1 MRTTAATAMAGAVA
15 ALLLL
20 PAAPG
25 PASAQQAG
33 QQAGQQPGGELPPD
47 TTVVPGEDSPRI
59 DTLTVQ
65 VANQLRCPVCRSQS
79 VLESSSDLAE
89 RMQAV
94 IRDRLAR
101 GESPAEVRA
110 YFVDKYGEWILLRP
124 EPEGINLLVYVLP
137 ALALLGGGWAVIRQL
152 RRWSA
157 DGVTDG
163 AGATAAEGTAD
174 ETEAAPDADGIAS
187 DLDELSEEDREWV
200 QREMERR
207 T

>member
-1 MRTTAATAMAGAVA
+1 MRAAAVPAMAGAVA

-33 QQAGQQPGGELPPD
+33 QQPGGGLPPD
-47 TTVVPGEDSPRI
+47 TAVVPGEDSPRV
-59 DTLTVQ
+59 DTLTVR
-65 VANQLRCPVCRSQS
+65 VASQLRCPVCRSQS

-137 ALALLGGGWAVIRQL
+137 ALALVGGGWAVIRQL

-157 DGVTDG
+157 DGVTDEDA
-163 AGATAAEGTAD
+163 AGETAAAS
-174 ETEAAPDADGIAS
+174 DADGIAS
-187 DLDELSEEDREWV
+187 DLDELSEEDREWL
-200 QREMERR
+200 QGELDRR
-207 T
+207 K

>member
-1 MRTTAATAMAGAVA
+1 MSGVTARASVAVPAAAAA

-20 PAAPG
+20 ALPAP
-25 PASAQQAG
+25 SAAQQQAG
-33 QQAGQQPGGELPPD
+33 GGLPPD
-47 TTVVPGEDSPRI
+47 TTAVPGENSPRV

-65 VANQLRCPVCRSQS
+65 VASELRCPVCRSQS

-110 YFVDKYGEWILLRP
+110 YFVDKYGEWILLKP
-124 EPEGINLLVYVLP
+124 EPEGLNLLVYVLP
-137 ALALLGGGWAVIRQL
+137 ALALVGGGWAVVHRLRQ
-152 RRWSA
+152 WSS

-163 AGATAAEGTAD
+163 AGDGDGGAG
-174 ETEAAPDADGIAS
+174 EAPGASDADGIAS
-187 DLDELSEEDREWV
+187 DLDELSEEDREWLEG
-200 QREMERR
+200 EMERR
-207 T
+207 K

>member
-1 MRTTAATAMAGAVA
+1 MRTTAATAMAGAVV

-33 QQAGQQPGGELPPD
+33 QQPGGGLPPD
-47 TTVVPGEDSPRI
+47 TTAVPGEDSPRV

-65 VANQLRCPVCRSQS
+65 VASELRCPVCRSQS

-137 ALALLGGGWAVIRQL
+137 ALALLGGGWAVVRQL

-163 AGATAAEGTAD
+163 SGAAAADGTAGETAAAS
-174 ETEAAPDADGIAS
+174 DADGIAS
-187 DLDELSEEDREWV
+187 DLDELSEEDREWLE
-200 QREMERR
+200 REMDRR
-207 T
+207 K

>member
-1 MRTTAATAMAGAVA
+1 MSGVTARAPGVVPAAAAA

-20 PAAPG
+20 ALPATS
-25 PASAQQAG
+25 PAQQQAG
-33 QQAGQQPGGELPPD
+33 GGLPPD
-47 TTVVPGEDSPRI
+47 TTAVPGENSPRV

-65 VANQLRCPVCRSQS
+65 VASELRCPVCRSQS

-137 ALALLGGGWAVIRQL
+137 ALALVGGGWAVVRQL
-152 RRWSA
+152 RRWST

-163 AGATAAEGTAD
+163 AGEEGGAS
-174 ETEAAPDADGIAS
+174 DADGIAS
-187 DLDELSEEDREWV
+187 DLDELSEEDREWLEG
-200 QREMERR
+200 EMERR
-207 T
+207 R

>member
-1 MRTTAATAMAGAVA
+1 MSGLTARGPAGGGVLAAAAA

-20 PAAPG
+20 APPAT
-25 PASAQQAG
+25 SHAQQAG
-33 QQAGQQPGGELPPD
+33 GGLPPD
-47 TTVVPGEDSPRI
+47 TTAVPGENSPRV

-65 VANQLRCPVCRSQS
+65 VASELRCPVCRSQS

-137 ALALLGGGWAVIRQL
+137 ALALLGGGWAVVRQL
-152 RRWSA
+152 RRWST
-157 DGVTDG
+157 DGVTDEAGG
-163 AGATAAEGTAD
+163 APGR
-174 ETEAAPDADGIAS
+174 EAVSSDADGIAS
-187 DLDELSEEDREWV
+187 DLEELSEEDREWLEG
-200 QREMERR
+200 EMESRR
-207 T
+207 

>member
-1 MRTTAATAMAGAVA
+1 MSGPTARTPGAVLAAAAAA

-20 PAAPG
+20 AL
-25 PASAQQAG
+25 PASSPA
-33 QQAGQQPGGELPPD
+33 QQPGGGLPPD
-47 TTVVPGEDSPRI
+47 TTAVPGENSPRV

-65 VANQLRCPVCRSQS
+65 VASELRCPVCRSQS

-89 RMQAV
+89 RMQAL

-137 ALALLGGGWAVIRQL
+137 ALALLGGGWVVVRQL
-152 RRWSA
+152 RRWST
-157 DGVTDG
+157 DGVTDEADG
-163 AGATAAEGTAD
+163 APGG
-174 ETEAAPDADGIAS
+174 ETVSSDADGIAS
-187 DLDELSEEDREWV
+187 DLDDLSEEDREWLEG
-200 QREMERR
+200 EMESRR
-207 T
+207 